1 MHLTVLRTEVEQRDL
16 PSFAL
21 VGGSVTSQN
30 VRQVMLPL
38 ANMSAPMINYLFTT
52 EGISPEQLKGF
63 FDGWP
68 NPPSPET
75 HLRLLKNSDE
85 IVLAIDQ
92 KTKRVVGFITAIT
105 DHVLSAYIPF
115 LEVLPEYRGKGI
127 GKELVAFML
136 ARLSNLY
143 MIDLLCDQE
152 LQAFY
157 ARHGMFEARGMMKRN
172 YDNQSGSPFP
182 SSEHAG

>member
-1 MHLTVLRTEVEQRDL
+1 
-16 PSFAL
+16 
-21 VGGSVTSQN
+21 
-30 VRQVMLPL
+30 
-38 ANMSAPMINYLFTT
+38 MIHYTFTAK
-52 EGISPEQLKGF
+52 GITPEQLRGF
-63 FDGWP
+63 FVGWP

-92 KTKRVVGFITAIT
+92 ETKRVVGFITAIT
-105 DHVLSAYIPF
+105 DHVLSAYIPL
-115 LEVLPEYRGKGI
+115 LEVLPEYRGRGI
-127 GKELVAFML
+127 GKKLVDFML
-136 ARLSNLY
+136 DRLGDLY
-143 MIDLLCDQE
+143 MIDLICDQE

-157 ARHGMFEARGMMKRN
+157 AKRGMVQARGMMMRN